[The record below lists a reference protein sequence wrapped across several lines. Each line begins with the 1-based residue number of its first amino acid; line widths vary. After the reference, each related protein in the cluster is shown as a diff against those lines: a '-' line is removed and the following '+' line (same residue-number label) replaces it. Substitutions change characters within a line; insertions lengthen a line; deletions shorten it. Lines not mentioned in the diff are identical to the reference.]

1 MRSTI
6 IKYTISYF
14 FFYSLW
20 SFVFTQTVFFPPSSL
35 YAGYLLLF
43 VLFLLALVESPKKKA
58 LTLDKVIWM
67 PFLLYTI
74 LGYLISLDGENTLY
88 RIVCVLLLLLAGQS
102 LILDYIPKKFI
113 FWSGI
118 FASVGIFIQF
128 LLPSFYNSF
137 VLPLFTAN
145 QDRITSWIEN
155 GYGFSGFY
163 YQLSH
168 ADMNLLMAEAL
179 IFCFLFQEYKDEN
192 KKRLYLYI
200 SVILIFLA
208 ILLTGK
214 RSFAVMAILIP
225 LMVHILGKKQIV
237 GIVTALMVGALVVYL
252 AVIYFVDHIADFSE
266 NVFLHRLAE
275 TVEEIQYAQDISSGR
290 EDLAKPAMK
299 LFEENPVFGIG
310 AGNYV
315 KVSHQYTDVHNA
327 YLQVLCEQGLI
338 GLVLMLVPMVYC
350 LINTISLLRS
360 RVSMHY
366 KTYIKYSLFIQIY
379 FALYSFTGNTMVN
392 YEVYFIYFLAIAIL
406 INVKSACLRTRK
418 ILSYNYEIPS
428 SMQQAH

>member
-155 GYGFSGFY
+155 GYGFSGFWG
-163 YQLSH
+163 SRCEKGFSRGKT
-168 ADMNLLMAEAL
+168 APAL
-179 IFCFLFQEYKDEN
+179 
-192 KKRLYLYI
+192 
-200 SVILIFLA
+200 
-208 ILLTGK
+208 
-214 RSFAVMAILIP
+214 
-225 LMVHILGKKQIV
+225 
-237 GIVTALMVGALVVYL
+237 
-252 AVIYFVDHIADFSE
+252 
-266 NVFLHRLAE
+266 
-275 TVEEIQYAQDISSGR
+275 
-290 EDLAKPAMK
+290 
-299 LFEENPVFGIG
+299 
-310 AGNYV
+310 
-315 KVSHQYTDVHNA
+315 
-327 YLQVLCEQGLI
+327 
-338 GLVLMLVPMVYC
+338 
-350 LINTISLLRS
+350 
-360 RVSMHY
+360 
-366 KTYIKYSLFIQIY
+366 
-379 FALYSFTGNTMVN
+379 
-392 YEVYFIYFLAIAIL
+392 
-406 INVKSACLRTRK
+406 
-418 ILSYNYEIPS
+418 
-428 SMQQAH
+428 